1 MSESE
6 SIVLSLSDSES
17 SSSLSSSNKLRSK
30 TKAKKSSSNKYD
42 KKCDQITGR
51 KRFHEFG
58 KNGIAYV
65 GGVIICKFCS
75 GKQLDSKKSTIQSHC
90 NGTKHKQNAEK
101 NGSQQTTL
109 NSFNNQ
115 NLTNDMNREALKAFA
130 EANIP
135 IKKFDHPSIRGFFNK
150 WVKNGANLNSSR
162 NMRRH
167 VDDLADEKTKNH
179 KHNQEIKL
187 LFFNC

>member
-6 SIVLSLSDSES
+6 SIVLSLSESES

-51 KRFHEFG
+51 KRTHEFG

-90 NGTKHKQNAEK
+90 KWTKHKQNAEK

-135 IKKFDHPSIRGFFNK
+135 IKKFDHPSIRGFF
-150 WVKNGANLNSSR
+150 
-162 NMRRH
+162 
-167 VDDLADEKTKNH
+167 
-179 KHNQEIKL
+179 
-187 LFFNC
+187 